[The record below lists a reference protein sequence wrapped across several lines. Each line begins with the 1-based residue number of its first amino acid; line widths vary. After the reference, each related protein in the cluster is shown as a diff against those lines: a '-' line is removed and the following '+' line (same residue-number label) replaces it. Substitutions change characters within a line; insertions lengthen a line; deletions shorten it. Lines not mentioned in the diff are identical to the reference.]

1 MEDLYTEKY
10 KTPMKEVEEDT
21 NKWKDIPWLWIQRIN
36 IVKISKLSK
45 AIYRF
50 SAIPSIKQHFFK
62 DIEETTLES
71 IQKHKRPQII
81 KPILRKKNKE
91 LKASHVLISNYT
103 AELQ

>member
-10 KTPMKEVEEDT
+10 KTLMKEAEDT

-45 AIYRF
+45 AIYKF
-50 SAIPSIKQHFFK
+50 SVIPSIKQHFFK

-71 IQKHKRPQII
+71 I
-81 KPILRKKNKE
+81 
-91 LKASHVLISNYT
+91 
-103 AELQ
+103 